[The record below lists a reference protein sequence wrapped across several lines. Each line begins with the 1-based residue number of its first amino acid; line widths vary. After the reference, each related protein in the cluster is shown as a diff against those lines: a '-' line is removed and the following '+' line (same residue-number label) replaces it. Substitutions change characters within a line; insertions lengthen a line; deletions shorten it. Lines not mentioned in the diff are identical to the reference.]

1 MTDKEII
8 ENLLTGNQECFKEL
22 IDSYQSMVLN
32 TCNSFVHNKDDAHDI
47 TQEVF
52 IEVYSSIHSYK
63 QKAKLSTWI
72 YRIAVNKSLN
82 FIRDNKKRNIFR
94 SIENFFSKEYYSE
107 LQISDNIDLYKNDD
121 IDNERIELLHNTIN
135 SLSRNQ
141 KISFTLHKFEKLSYK
156 KIAEVM
162 ELSLSAVE
170 SLIHRAN
177 KNVQK
182 NVLKFYDKKIR

>member
-8 ENLLTGNQECFKEL
+8 ENLLKGNQECFREL
-22 IDSYQSMVLN
+22 IDNYQSMVLN

-52 IEVYSSIHSYK
+52 IEVYSSINSYK
-63 QKAKLSTWI
+63 HKAKLSTWI

-94 SIENFFSKEYYSE
+94 SIENFFSKEQNTE
-107 LQISDNIDLYKNDD
+107 LQISDNTDLYNNDEV
-121 IDNERIELLHNTIN
+121 DNERVELLHNTIN
-135 SLSRNQ
+135 SLSKNQ
-141 KISFTLHKFEKLSYK
+141 KIAFSLHKFEKLPYK
-156 KIAEVM
+156 QIAEVM
-162 ELSLSAVE
+162 ELSLAAVE

-182 NVLKFYDKKIR
+182 KILKYYDMKIR

>member
-8 ENLLTGNQECFKEL
+8 ENLLRGNQECFRKL
-22 IDSYQSMVLN
+22 IDNYQSMVLN
-32 TCNSFVHNKDDAHDI
+32 TCNSFVHNRDDAHDI

-52 IEVYSSIHSYK
+52 IEVYSSINSYK

-94 SIENFFSKEYYSE
+94 SIENFFSKEQNTK
-107 LQISDNIDLYKNDD
+107 LQLSDNTDLYKNDEV
-121 IDNERIELLHNTIN
+121 DNERIELLHNTIN
-135 SLSRNQ
+135 SLSKNQ
-141 KISFTLHKFEKLSYK
+141 KIAFTFHKFEKLSYK
-156 KIAEVM
+156 QIAEVM
-162 ELSLSAVE
+162 ELSLAAVE

-177 KNVQK
+177 KNVH
-182 NVLKFYDKKIR
+182 KKILKYYDMKIR